1 MFLTPYDGTRTH
13 VRRSGAPGPTAPG
26 QTAALPLPLPVPRLL
41 EHARVGAVELELD
54 LGAAAGEARD
64 IAPLL
69 RAGPPDLAVH
79 ARELELE
86 SLHLEHLRPGGLPS
100 GFDDQLGHQRGQLG
114 IIARQPV
121 GRIGEVRTQ
130 VLGR

>member
-26 QTAALPLPLPVPRLL
+26 PNAALPLPLPVPRLL

-54 LGAAAGEARD
+54 IGAAAGEARD

-69 RAGPPDLAVH
+69 RAGPPDLAGH
-79 ARELELE
+79 AREPEPA
-86 SLHLEHLRPGGLPS
+86 SLHLGPLRPGGLPS
-100 GFDDQLGHQRGQLG
+100 GLPDQLRPQPGHLG
-114 IIARQPV
+114 VHAP
-121 GRIGEVRTQ
+121 
-130 VLGR
+130 